1 MKRKKRCL
9 TKRQFSVRLRL
20 SQPSSSGCCDAV
32 LGITPM
38 TLISAESTASLLS
51 GTAGIFKM
59 RKSFKSYG
67 TLKKRW
73 KNLSPA
79 TGWGLKAY
87 PISRQLS
94 LATWS
99 TCSSSLTIILTFPLG
114 GAVTLIAALRSVY
127 RARTVM
133 NSSQEAMTSDLEL
146 IDIQTHPRFLVEPP
160 LKHRLVLS
168 YRVHKRGCARPP
180 G

>member
-1 MKRKKRCL
+1 M
-9 TKRQFSVRLRL
+9 RLRL
-20 SQPSSSGCCDAV
+20 SQPSSSGRCDAV
-32 LGITPM
+32 LGITRM

-59 RKSFKSYG
+59 RKSLKSHG

-94 LATWS
+94 L
-99 TCSSSLTIILTFPLG
+99 G
-114 GAVTLIAALRSVY
+114 DAV
-127 RARTVM
+127 
-133 NSSQEAMTSDLEL
+133 DLQL
-146 IDIQTHPRFLVEPP
+146 LVENHSPNVSSGRRCDADRSAEICVSSEDSRE
-160 LKHRLVLS
+160 LFTRDRDL
-168 YRVHKRGCARPP
+168 
-180 G
+180 